1 MDGQQVLRHVTGAAA
16 GLAALLDGVGG
27 VAGGGDLHRRG
38 AGLHLALL
46 PLLLVGRLGDVPFAG
61 GDEAVLLVEALD
73 DLVLQQRQRVGAGQA
88 RQQAQ
93 AVGAVLDQALLV
105 AGHALELA
113 AAGGVAQGD
122 GQRGPGRRAGRGA
135 DGNAA
140 ADQRAQHGEEAAVAR
155 LDRRGIIAPLVDVAE
170 AVEQVFAGDADVVEQ
185 DRAVVDA
192 RQAALVPVVADGHP
206 RHRVAVLV
214 ADGDQDAV
222 HAVGFGRIVVGVGGA
237 ARGVQLREHRRHAAV
252 AGGVADVR
260 LLRRGAGG
268 VDDELVGLRV
278 VRRGG
283 LQVLHVG
290 PVAALGHGEAAE
302 QVQVDDLRHQV
313 HVAVAAERLDGAAEQ
328 PPLHARLHHHSE
340 VGVADHFHAGQGR
353 ADFAGAAVGGAE
365 HALGHARVAEPFQ
378 AGEDGVA
385 GLVEGQAD
393 LGAEEF
399 VVERGA
405 HALAIFRVL
414 AVEELLQV
422 LRHGGIRGGRQL
434 RRALAHGLG
443 LVLLV
448 AAGARAGVRALG
460 LGAVG
465 GGRGGDLV
473 DVFGPLGVLHGDVVA
488 VLRGSDGV
496 VSGVHDP
503 TLPATVMQMTLI
515 QEHHHRAGVTG
526 SRGTENCA
534 EGGVAVRAEVQ
545 ARAPRPHYRR
555 SATAP
560 STSAASAASSTGPHV
575 PNQRSSASRSA
586 GVTHSP

>member
-1 MDGQQVLRHVTGAAA
+1 MVLRRIDGGDGILDVHLLRAAEAAGQRLEQVRLAVLEQLDLVTGVEDVGLLAVGDAVDERLHRPGQRRAAAEDVADVLHAETQHAHRVEVGQAAGVGGDQLLAHHLDQDGVVALERGEHVGVVLVDGQQILRHVTGAAA

-155 LDRRGIIAPLVDVAE
+155 LDRRRVIAALVDVAE
-170 AVEQVFAGDADVVEQ
+170 AVEQVLAGHADVVEQ

-192 RQAALVPVVADGHP
+192 RQAALVPVVADGHA
-206 RHRVAVLV
+206 RHRVAVFV
-214 ADGDQDAV
+214 ADGHEDAV
-222 HAVGFGRIVVGVGGA
+222 HAVGLGRIVVGVGGA

-313 HVAVAAERLDGAAEQ
+313 HVALAAQSLDGAAEQ
-328 PPLHARLHHHSE
+328 APLHAGLHHHAK
-340 VGVADHFHAGQGR
+340 VRVADHFHAGQRR

-365 HALGHARVAEPFQ
+365 DALGHARVAEAFQ
-378 AGEDGVA
+378 AGEDRVA
-385 GLVEGQAD
+385 GLVEG
-393 LGAEEF
+393 
-399 VVERGA
+399 
-405 HALAIFRVL
+405 
-414 AVEELLQV
+414 
-422 LRHGGIRGGRQL
+422 
-434 RRALAHGLG
+434 
-443 LVLLV
+443 
-448 AAGARAGVRALG
+448 
-460 LGAVG
+460 
-465 GGRGGDLV
+465 
-473 DVFGPLGVLHGDVVA
+473 
-488 VLRGSDGV
+488 
-496 VSGVHDP
+496 
-503 TLPATVMQMTLI
+503 
-515 QEHHHRAGVTG
+515 
-526 SRGTENCA
+526 
-534 EGGVAVRAEVQ
+534 
-545 ARAPRPHYRR
+545 
-555 SATAP
+555 
-560 STSAASAASSTGPHV
+560 
-575 PNQRSSASRSA
+575 
-586 GVTHSP
+586 